1 MKKSLVSLFLVFLLC
16 LFSSCSNTEKEELII
31 SYDNSVNGYTIFLYQ
46 VGEPQWAFG
55 NVNAKLVLQ
64 DSDGNVIRETEFEL
78 ANDGAN
84 ILLDNITEVNWFDD
98 RVEVNLKELDTINEF
113 IYVLNYK

>member
-1 MKKSLVSLFLVFLLC
+1 MKKSLISLFLVVLLC

-55 NVNAKLVLQ
+55 NVNSKLVLQ

-84 ILLDNITEVNWFDD
+84 ILIDNITEVNWFDD

-113 IYVLNYK
+113 TYVLNYK

>member
-1 MKKSLVSLFLVFLLC
+1 M
-16 LFSSCSNTEKEELII
+16 
-31 SYDNSVNGYTIFLYQ
+31 
-46 VGEPQWAFG
+46 
-55 NVNAKLVLQ
+55 VLQ

-84 ILLDNITEVNWFDD
+84 ILIDNITEVNWFDD

-113 IYVLNYK
+113 TYVLNYKW